1 MRIVFLFL
9 SLSLLTFF
17 ASRAQAPDALVR
29 KGNRYYKSSDF
40 DESEKTYE
48 KALKTA
54 PGNTNARYNLGN
66 AEFRGNDYEKAAAN
80 FDEVIAGKADSATR
94 ASAYY
99 NKGVAMMKQKK
110 LDESIDAWKN
120 ALRINP
126 EDSDARDNLI
136 KALLEKKKQQQEQQQ
151 QQQKQQ
157 EKKNPD
163 KKDEKKPQDQKKEEE
178 DHPKP
183 QPSKLTKQQVEQY
196 LRSLIQRE
204 KDVQEKMNQSKTREP
219 NSPDKDW

>member
-1 MRIVFLFL
+1 MFLTGAGAL
-9 SLSLLTFF
+9 G
-17 ASRAQAPDALVR
+17 QPPDALVR

-40 DESEKTYE
+40 DQSKKTYE
-48 KALKTA
+48 NALKTS
-54 PGNTNARYNLGN
+54 PGNANARYNLGN
-66 AEFRGNDYEKAAAN
+66 AEFRGNDFAKAADN
-80 FDEVIAGKADSATR
+80 FDQVLAGKSDSATM

-120 ALRINP
+120 SLRINP
-126 EDSDARDNLI
+126 EDSEARDNLI
-136 KALLEKKKQQQEQQQ
+136 KALLEKKKQQQQ
-151 QQQKQQ
+151 QQ
-157 EKKNPD
+157 EKKDQD
-163 KKDEKKPQDQKKEEE
+163 KKNQEKKDDRKQPEQKKEDEE
-178 DHPKP
+178 HPKP

-204 KDVQEKMNQSKTREP
+204 KDVQEKMNQNKTREP